1 MPISS
6 FSPCGQGEGRE
17 GVGGKGAKTVARV
30 ATPSHPSAT
39 PLGDLPLKAGRGV
52 WTARVGKDGIAM
64 GAGGG
69 RAVRV
74 FGGWEG
80 PLYHARS
87 AMTDLLD
94 TAPDAAPNVPEYS
107 VGEIAGALKRQ
118 IEDSFGRVRVKGEI
132 GRIYRAASGHAYL
145 TLKDSDAVLEGICFR
160 NSWARLK
167 FQPEEGLEVVVT
179 GKLTTFAKKSQYQII
194 IESVAPAGVGA
205 LMALLEER
213 RKKLQAEGLF
223 DEVRKKDIPLL
234 PEVIGVVTSPTG
246 VVIRDILH
254 RIADRFPRK
263 VLVWPVKVQGDGAAE
278 EIAAAI
284 RGFNQFKRDGIV
296 PRPDVLIVARGGGSL
311 EDLWAFNE
319 EVVVRAA
326 AASDIPL
333 ISAVGHETDWTLI
346 DHAADRRAPTPTAA
360 AEMAVPVRLDLLAD
374 VQQAH
379 GRLTHAMT
387 RMLQENRI
395 HLEGLVRG
403 IPRLDVIV
411 EQKVQDLDV
420 LSGRLQRGPETLLQ
434 SKKQEMAVL
443 SARLNLD
450 SFRRDIVRHQQD
462 LAATTRSLLREGKRV
477 LQDKATELK
486 GLSARIE
493 SVAPKRVLERGYA
506 MVKSS
511 DGKVVSRASDASPG
525 AALKVS
531 FGDGDIGVHVDG
543 VPLKRTRSGSKK
555 NEDKDQGRLL

>member
-1 MPISS
+1 MPS
-6 FSPCGQGEGRE
+6 
-17 GVGGKGAKTVARV
+17 
-30 ATPSHPSAT
+30 PSAAA
-39 PLGDLPLKAGRGV
+39 DLESNLPSFTVTEL
-52 WTARVGKDGIAM
+52 
-64 GAGGG
+64 
-69 RAVRV
+69 
-74 FGGWEG
+74 
-80 PLYHARS
+80 S
-87 AMTDLLD
+87 A
-94 TAPDAAPNVPEYS
+94 
-107 VGEIAGALKRQ
+107 ALKRTV
-118 IEDSFGRVRVKGEI
+118 EDAFGFVRVKGEI
-132 GRIYRAASGHAYL
+132 SQPKVAASGHCYL
-145 TLKDSDAVLEGICFR
+145 RLKDETAVLDAVIWRGAMRKLSI
-160 NSWARLK
+160 
-167 FQPEEGLEVVVT
+167 QPEEGMEVVAS
-179 GKLTTFAKKSQYQII
+179 GRLTTYAGRSSYQIV
-194 IESVAPAGVGA
+194 IESMELAGEGA
-205 LMALLEER
+205 LLKLLEER
-213 RKKLQAEGLF
+213 RKKLAAEGLF

-246 VVIRDILH
+246 AVIRDILH

-284 RGFNQFKRDGIV
+284 RGFAQFKRDGIV